1 MGAYSDARQEYHKSR
16 IRDIMI
22 LKPSVS
28 AEGIQQSLEQSLMD
42 PIRLDREYIRKLVKK
57 IKKDR
62 LVKIDRADIKE
73 RIGIMRETY
82 ELVAEQMWRILLD
95 GTADGKGRVAAGK
108 VIVDSQKIL
117 LEAEMNA
124 GVYDRKLGTLALE
137 NTGTVEHIHRLDPEM
152 KAPIMKALENY
163 GIIKRVNYTIIDP
176 EPSPATETPAIGGA
190 TVASV

>member
-1 MGAYSDARQEYHKSR
+1 MGAYSDAKQEYHKSR

-28 AEGIQQSLEQSLMD
+28 VEGIQRSLEQSEMD
-42 PIRLDREYIRKLVKK
+42 PIRLDREYIRKLIKK
-57 IKKDR
+57 IQKER
-62 LVKIDRADIKE
+62 IVRIDRADIKQ
-73 RIGIMRETY
+73 RIATMRETY
-82 ELVAEQMWRILLD
+82 ELVSEQMWRILLD

-124 GVYDRKLGTLALE
+124 GIYDRKLGTIALE
-137 NTGTVEHIHRLDPEM
+137 NTGKIEHIHRLDPEI

-163 GIIKRVNYTIIDP
+163 GIIKRVKYTIIDP
-176 EPSPATETPAIGGA
+176 EPEPATAPEPTGGA
-190 TVASV
+190 TLGSV